1 MENLQNF
8 LDQIIYDGYRLRD
21 VAIGIVIAGI
31 IIILAK
37 KLLRSIKASKQ
48 PRYSVKIKCRKCG
61 WEGEVA
67 KYARICP
74 RCGKDVVVKP

>member
-1 MENLQNF
+1 MEELQKL

-21 VAIGIVIAGI
+21 IALGIVLAGI
-31 IIILAK
+31 IIILTK
-37 KLLRSIKASKQ
+37 KLLRAMKASKE
-48 PRYSVKIKCRKCG
+48 PKYSTRIKCRKCG

-74 RCGKDVVVKP
+74 RCGRKATT

>member
-1 MENLQNF
+1 MEDIQRF

-21 VAIGIVIAGI
+21 VALGIIIAGI
-31 IIILAK
+31 FIILVR
-37 KLLRSIKASKQ
+37 KLLRAMKTSKQ
-48 PRYSVKIKCRKCG
+48 PRYNTRIKCRKCG

-74 RCGKDVVVKP
+74 RCGRKAVR